1 MELKLKRRGLKM
13 IKENPILIILAMVFI
28 AGFFILFSLCV
39 HEFKREELMEQ
50 DYYNKFCTKYYDVS
64 CDNIKIK

>member
-1 MELKLKRRGLKM
+1 MFKYF
-13 IKENPILIILAMVFI
+13 KEDPISMLPFLM
-28 AGFFILFSLCV
+28 FFIFLILLILVCIS
-39 HEFKREELMEQ
+39 EFKKPELTEQ

>member
-1 MELKLKRRGLKM
+1 M
-13 IKENPILIILAMVFI
+13 IKDFKEDPILMVPIIILIVAFI
-28 AGFFILFSLCV
+28 ILFSLCV
-39 HEFKREELMEQ
+39 HEFKREELTEK